1 LKNDPTQEGDPTMTM
16 TIERPATAWGFGE
29 GDEIAPGLTALRL
42 LGGGTRYEAYLAFD
56 ERLHHV
62 TVVKVLRPERVA
74 DESAV
79 RGLRDEA
86 EVLGSLNHPAI
97 ARLLR
102 SAIDGPRPHIVLEFV
117 EGPRLSTL
125 IRRFGPLE
133 TEQAAALAVE
143 IASALHY
150 LHGLDVVHLDVK
162 PKNLIMGAPP
172 RLIDLSIARSF
183 TDAASLTVPVGTD
196 VYMAPEQCRPQQG
209 SVGPAADVWGLGV
222 TLYESLVGEPAF
234 PRGSRQD
241 GATAEERFPQ
251 LTHRPAPM
259 PSRMPSEL
267 VGVVDAALAFEPEDR
282 PTAREVADAV
292 EPLLRRPRRLVLNML
307 KPR

>member
-1 LKNDPTQEGDPTMTM
+1 MTMTM
-16 TIERPATAWGFGE
+16 TIKQPAAAWGFGE
-29 GDEIAPGLTALRL
+29 RDEIAPGLVALQL

-56 ERLHHV
+56 ERLHHA

-79 RGLRDEA
+79 RGLRGEA

-183 TDAASLTVPVGTD
+183 GDAASLTVPIGTD
-196 VYMAPEQCRPQQG
+196 AYMAPEQCRPQQG
-209 SVGPAADVWGLGV
+209 SVGAAADIWGLGV

-234 PRGSRQD
+234 PPGSSED
-241 GATAEERFPQ
+241 GATAKERFPQ

-259 PSRMPSEL
+259 PRRIPSEL
-267 VGVVDAALAFEPEDR
+267 VEVVDGALAIEPQHR
-282 PTAREVADAV
+282 PTARELAETV
-292 EPLLRRPRRLVLNML
+292 EPLLRRPRRLVLNLL